1 MPKLI
6 TFIDTYQ
13 AVSKLWHTVCIWS
26 LHKEKNCGFQMKN
39 LFVAAFLMV
48 IILVASS
55 VFVHVSTDLM
65 GSDAFIIRDYHSGC
79 WRERRAAGDYFRQ
92 RPVKCTFLN
101 KRVGK

>member
-1 MPKLI
+1 MA
-6 TFIDTYQ
+6 Y
-13 AVSKLWHTVCIWS
+13 C
-26 LHKEKNCGFQMKN
+26 LHFFLNKEKNCGFHMNK

-65 GSDAFIIRDYHSGC
+65 VSDAFIIRAYHSGC
-79 WRERRAAGDYFRQ
+79 WRERRAAGDDFSQ

-101 KRVGK
+101 TQVAK